1 MQGKKTYKM
10 HKVKKHWVSIAGTAT
25 VLSVALLTNNQA
37 KADEQTGSAV
47 VRADSAAVVT
57 RPADAG
63 QTSQVE
69 QTTTATAEQTATAN
83 QNQQASANTA
93 NQVQEQRQD
102 TANQDKWQAVDQ
114 ASQPEQVATAVNQAQ
129 KASES
134 DANQVVSRDVKDS
147 HAVVSKDDAKASS
160 VQAASQAGFYTT
172 GNNDWYY
179 KNEDGSLAKGLQTIN
194 GQTLYFDNNT
204 GKQVKGATATID
216 GKEYY
221 FDQDTGDMWKDRFRQ
236 IDKQDYRGV
245 APGSKVGVAWLYY
258 QADGSVASGLTTTPD
273 GRTLMFNTYNHE
285 QVKGKLVNT
294 DGSNY
299 RYFDLHTGDM
309 LRNTSIYD
317 GSQKYNIDDN
327 GIATKA

>member
-25 VLSVALLTNNQA
+25 VLSVALLANNQV
-37 KADEQTGSAV
+37 KADEQTESTV

-57 RPADAG
+57 KPADEAS
-63 QTSQVE
+63 QTDQA
-69 QTTTATAEQTATAN
+69 QPATAEQTATAN

-93 NQVQEQRQD
+93 DQAQEQRQD

-114 ASQPEQVATAVNQAQ
+114 ASQPEQVATAVDQVQNAA
-129 KASES
+129 KSV
-134 DANQVVSRDVKDS
+134 ANQVVSTDVKDS
-147 HAVVSKDDAKASS
+147 HAVVSKDDAKSS
-160 VQAASQAGFYTT
+160 SDQAAEQAGFYTT
-172 GNNDWYY
+172 GNNDWYC
-179 KNEDGSLAKGLQTIN
+179 KQEDGNLAKGLQTIN
-194 GQTLYFDNNT
+194 GQTLYFDTNT
-204 GKQVKGATATID
+204 GKQVKGSAVTID

-245 APGSKVGVAWLYY
+245 APGSKVGIAWLYY
-258 QADGSVASGLTTTPD
+258 QADGSVASGLTNTPD

-317 GSQKYNIDDN
+317 GSQKYNIDEN

>member
-25 VLSVALLTNNQA
+25 VLSVALLANNQV
-37 KADEQTGSAV
+37 KADEQTESTV

-57 RPADAG
+57 KPADE
-63 QTSQVE
+63 TSQTD
-69 QTTTATAEQTATAN
+69 QAQPATAEQTATAN

-93 NQVQEQRQD
+93 DQAQEQRQD

-114 ASQPEQVATAVNQAQ
+114 ASQPEQVATAVDQVQNAA
-129 KASES
+129 KS
-134 DANQVVSRDVKDS
+134 DANQVVSTDVKDS
-147 HAVVSKDDAKASS
+147 HAVVSKDDAKSS
-160 VQAASQAGFYTT
+160 SDQAAEQAGFYTT

-179 KNEDGSLAKGLQTIN
+179 KQEDGNLAKGLQTIN
-194 GQTLYFDNNT
+194 GQTLYYDTNT
-204 GKQVKGATATID
+204 GKQVKGSAVTID

-245 APGSKVGVAWLYY
+245 APGSKVGIAWLYY
-258 QADGSVASGLTTTPD
+258 QADGSVASGLTNTPD

-285 QVKGKLVNT
+285 QVKGKLVNNYS
-294 DGSNY
+294 SNY

-317 GSQKYNIDDN
+317 GSQKYNIDEN